1 MKRSKCN
8 SATPTP
14 VLVAALIV
22 ALAAPACAVNRH
34 APSTTPAAP
43 PAPVEPP
50 PPPPPGPT
58 PEEIAQ
64 RDELYSRLDA
74 ASVRYREGLDL
85 IVAGEEVA
93 GEELMGEAS
102 QILVAS
108 AAECDGLEACDV
120 ARFVQAFDALLTEE
134 SIALKRQTSRLGEL
148 ETAIAQDEESERE
161 PGTTS
166 FVAVMP
172 EIGQTVSL
180 LRGTDLRE
188 IISLNG
194 PVKAS
199 LGDWLTWMRADLIE
213 AYRNYQFLRDDIAP
227 IYEQA
232 GLPEALLFAMIA
244 TESGGKVHAYS
255 RAGATGLLQFMSRT
269 GRAYGLRVVD
279 GFDMRLDPAAATAA
293 NVAYLNER
301 FAELNDSL
309 DKALAAYNGGEGRM
323 RTLNRQHNGA
333 ALWDSRIYYALPKE
347 TREYVPRVLAA
358 AWLFLHPEE
367 HNLEWPAVETAKTK
381 LVLENEISL
390 DELTICFG
398 QAHNPDGWFRTLRNL
413 NPALSPGE
421 RIEAG
426 EEIVVPEALVSV
438 YREQCLEGEVLE
450 LARGLHDASHP
461 DGSELVPYI
470 VQRGD
475 TLSRIAARHS
485 CVSLGELAALNDIPP
500 PRYVIRVG
508 QHLKVPACG

>member
-1 MKRSKCN
+1 ML
-8 SATPTP
+8 
-14 VLVAALIV
+14 VLVAALAV
-22 ALAAPACAVNRH
+22 AAPACAVKSH
-34 APSTTPAAP
+34 TPSATPAAT
-43 PAPVEPP
+43 PAPVE

-58 PEEIAQ
+58 PEETAQ

-74 ASVRYREGLDL
+74 ASARYREGLDL
-85 IVAGEEVA
+85 IVAGDEIA

-102 QILVAS
+102 QILVAG

-120 ARFVQAFDALLTEE
+120 ARFVQAFEALLTEE
-134 SIALKRQTSRLGEL
+134 GIALKRQTSRLGEL
-148 ETAIAQDEESERE
+148 ETAIAEDESIERE

-180 LRGTDLRE
+180 LRGTDLRD

-194 PVKAS
+194 PVKAA

-227 IYEQA
+227 IYDQA
-232 GLPEALLFAMIA
+232 GLPEALLFAMVA

-255 RAGATGLLQFMSRT
+255 RAGAAGLLQFMSRT

-323 RTLNRQHNGA
+323 RTLDRQHKGA
-333 ALWDSRIYYALPKE
+333 ALWDSRVYYALPKE

-367 HNLEWPAVETAKTK
+367 HNLEWPTVETAKTK
-381 LVLENEISL
+381 LVLEDEVSL

-398 QAHNPDGWFRTLRNL
+398 QEHNPDGWFRTLRNL
-413 NPALSPGE
+413 NPAFGPGE
-421 RIEAG
+421 RIDAG
-426 EEIVVPEALVSV
+426 EEIVVPEVLVPV
-438 YREQCLEGEVLE
+438 YRERCLEGEVIE
-450 LARGLHDASHP
+450 LARSLHEAGHP

-475 TLSRIAARHS
+475 TLSRIASRHS
-485 CVSLGELAALNDIPP
+485 CVSLGELAALNNIPP

-508 QHLKVPACG
+508 QQLKVPACG